1 MKHLVAVVGRPNVGK
16 STFINRLVGNRQ
28 TIVFDMPGV
37 TRDRQYLDV
46 EWLRHNFTVIDTGG
60 IILGEKDSLLKEVQS
75 QVKIA
80 IEEADV
86 IVFIVDLKA
95 GITSMEEEIAQALRV
110 TKKPI
115 ILVVNKVDND
125 AQEIMATEFY
135 ELNMGEPLTIS
146 SIHGTG
152 ISVVLDRICEHFPE
166 TTLEEEDDLI
176 TKIAIVGRPNVG
188 KSSMVN
194 AFLGSERL
202 IVHDSWGTTR
212 DSIDTNFTYYEKK
225 YILID
230 TAGIRRKARV
240 DYGVEQFSVAR
251 SIKSMERADAIVI
264 VIDATT
270 GVTEQDQRIA
280 GIAEDKGKACVIAVN
295 KWDLVEKG
303 NTTLNEYTDDLR
315 TKLHFI
321 KYAPIVFTSAIT
333 KKRLFNIL
341 EVIQSSVEE
350 NNRRVTT
357 GLLNQII
364 NEAMALNPPPT
375 DKGRSPKIY
384 YSTQATIQPPTFTL
398 FVNNHELF
406 QDSYKRYLENK
417 IRESFGFIGTPIRL
431 IMRNRE
437 RNKR

>member
-1 MKHLVAVVGRPNVGK
+1 
-16 STFINRLVGNRQ
+16 
-28 TIVFDMPGV
+28 
-37 TRDRQYLDV
+37 
-46 EWLRHNFTVIDTGG
+46 
-60 IILGEKDSLLKEVQS
+60 
-75 QVKIA
+75 
-80 IEEADV
+80 
-86 IVFIVDLKA
+86 
-95 GITSMEEEIAQALRV
+95 
-110 TKKPI
+110 
-115 ILVVNKVDND
+115 
-125 AQEIMATEFY
+125 
-135 ELNMGEPLTIS
+135 
-146 SIHGTG
+146 
-152 ISVVLDRICEHFPE
+152 
-166 TTLEEEDDLI
+166 
-176 TKIAIVGRPNVG
+176 
-188 KSSMVN
+188 
-194 AFLGSERL
+194 
-202 IVHDSWGTTR
+202 
-212 DSIDTNFTYYEKK
+212 
-225 YILID
+225 
-230 TAGIRRKARV
+230 

>member
-16 STFINRLVGNRQ
+16 STFINKLVGERQ

-46 EWLRHNFTVIDTGG
+46 EWTRHKFTVIDTGG
-60 IILGEKDSLLKEVQS
+60 IIPDETDTLLKEVQL
-75 QVKIA
+75 QVKVA
-80 IEEADV
+80 IEEAKV
-86 IVFIVDLKA
+86 IVFVVDVRD
-95 GITSMEEEIAQALRV
+95 GITSIDQEIAQSLRQ

-115 ILVVNKVDND
+115 ILIVNKVDND
-125 AQEIMATEFY
+125 AHEMLATEFY
-135 ELNMGEPLTIS
+135 SLNIGELFTIS
-146 SIHGTG
+146 AIHGTG
-152 ISVVLDRICEHFPE
+152 LGDVLDKICEYIPE
-166 TTLEEEDDLI
+166 SSLDNEEENI

-194 AFLGSERL
+194 AFLGEDRV

-212 DSIDTNFTYYEKK
+212 DSIDTNFKYYEKD

-251 SIKSMERADAIVI
+251 SIKSMERADAIVV

-280 GIAEDKGKACVIAVN
+280 GIAEEKGKACVIVVN
-295 KWDLVEKG
+295 KWDLIEKNN
-303 NTTLNEYTDDLR
+303 NTLQEYEEEVRD
-315 TKLHFI
+315 KLHFI
-321 KYAPIVFTSAIT
+321 KYAPLVFTSTVT
-333 KKRLFNIL
+333 KKRLFNIF
-341 EVIQSSVEE
+341 EIIESAVEE

-364 NEAMALNPPPT
+364 NEAVALNPPPT
-375 DKGRSPKIY
+375 DKGRAPRIY
-384 YSTQATIQPPTFTL
+384 YSTQAAIKPPTFTL
-398 FVNNHELF
+398 FVNNFELF
-406 QDSYKRYLENK
+406 QESYKRYLENK
-417 IRESFGFIGTPIRL
+417 IRASFGFTGTPIKL
-431 IMRNRE
+431 IFRNRE
-437 RNKR
+437 RNR